1 MALKVP
7 SPQAKKRSQ
16 VVAIDMGRRTTKA
29 VCVQRKAQG
38 FDLLRYSVQEA
49 PVSEKELTREQL
61 AEHLKS
67 VYQALGAKTKQV
79 VVLVGVDDSLLRHA
93 ETPML
98 PVADLRLMLKYNSK
112 NYLQQDLPDYVFDCY
127 VLPPRQGV
135 QAAETSKNQKCRVLV
150 GGAKKQFLSNLQSA
164 VEAAGLV
171 ADQISPGLIGTANA
185 FERAQPEAF
194 EKEVVALVDIGFKH
208 STISILLHGELVL
221 NRVVAIGGDKLTST
235 LAEVLGTNYAEAE
248 AAKLA
253 MAPETETAMTAALAP
268 LGRELRA
275 SIDFCEKQ
283 EDRTVTQVFIS
294 GGTARSTFV
303 METLQ
308 SELMVPCKSWNPISF
323 LNLSLPPQQM
333 GEVEQVAPLLAVA
346 TGGALAGF

>member
-1 MALKVP
+1 
-7 SPQAKKRSQ
+7 
-16 VVAIDMGRRTTKA
+16 
-29 VCVQRKAQG
+29 
-38 FDLLRYSVQEA
+38 
-49 PVSEKELTREQL
+49 
-61 AEHLKS
+61 
-67 VYQALGAKTKQV
+67 
-79 VVLVGVDDSLLRHA
+79 
-93 ETPML
+93 ML

-112 NYLQQDLPDYVFDCY
+112 NYLQQDLPDYIFDCY
-127 VLPPRQGV
+127 ILPPRRG
-135 QAAETSKNQKCRVLV
+135 AKAPETAKNQKCRALV
-150 GGAKKQFLSNLQSA
+150 GGAKKKFLSDLQGA

-185 FERAQPEAF
+185 FELAQPEAF

-208 STISILLHGELVL
+208 STISILLHGELAL
-221 NRVVAIGGDKLTST
+221 NRVVAIGGDRLTT
-235 LAEVLGTNYAEAE
+235 TVAEVLGTSYAEAE
-248 AAKLA
+248 AAKLT
-253 MAPETETAMTAALAP
+253 MAPETQTAMLAALAP

-275 SIDFCEKQ
+275 SIDFFEKQ

-303 METLQ
+303 IEALQ